1 MNKNEESNEE
11 IQNIY
16 FYLKILLVIIF
27 TLIFIYYFLKNNI
40 CSHNFYIKEK
50 IDPTKFVDGK
60 IIYFCG
66 FCGKEYI
73 EIIPKLNKRNYIIE
87 KLTSNCMHGNGKKI
101 YFEKKKRNIFYHY
114 R

>member
-66 FCGKEYI
+66 FVEKNI
-73 EIIPKLNKRNYIIE
+73 SKLFLSLIKEII
-87 KLTSNCMHGNGKKI
+87 
-101 YFEKKKRNIFYHY
+101 
-114 R
+114 